1 MQFDFL
7 SVMVYLIVAITVL
20 TMVFG
25 LLAYSIYKI
34 REAKRTRKKS
44 HAKSEKDR
52 VEEEKIKYL
61 FFEQKE
67 ILL

>member
-7 SVMVYLIVAITVL
+7 TVMAYLIVIITVL

-25 LLAYSIYKI
+25 LLAYSVYKI
-34 REAKRTRKKS
+34 REAKRARKQAS
-44 HAKSEKDR
+44 TVEEKDR
-52 VEEEKIKYL
+52 LEKEKIKYL

-67 ILL
+67 IRL

>member
-7 SVMVYLIVAITVL
+7 TVMAYLIVAITVL

-25 LLAYSIYKI
+25 LLAYSVYKI
-34 REAKRTRKKS
+34 REAKRAQKKVQT
-44 HAKSEKDR
+44 ASEKKR

-61 FFEQKE
+61 FFEHKE
-67 ILL
+67 IQL

>member
-7 SVMVYLIVAITVL
+7 TIMAYLIVGITVL

-25 LLAYSIYKI
+25 ILAYSVYKI
-34 REAKRTRKKS
+34 REAKRASRKVKT
-44 HAKSEKDR
+44 AQEKEL

-61 FFEQKE
+61 FFEHKE
-67 ILL
+67 ISF